1 MKTVWETIKEII
13 NVKNNNDVLI
23 NSLPIGEIIVKNAEL
38 IANHFNTFIQVLLLN
53 QGLKNRFHFVLDR
66 LLIKLR

>member
-13 NVKNNNDVLI
+13 NVKNNNDVSI
-23 NSLPIGEIIVKNAEL
+23 NSLPVGEIIRNAEL
-38 IANHFNTFIQVLLLN
+38 IANRFITFIQVLLLN
-53 QGLKNRFHFVLDR
+53 RGLKNRFHFVLDR

>member
-13 NVKNNNDVLI
+13 NVKNNNDVSI
-23 NSLPIGEIIVKNAEL
+23 NSLPVGEIIRNAEL
-38 IANHFNTFIQVLLLN
+38 IANRFITFIQVLLLN
-53 QGLKNRFHFVLDR
+53 RGLKNRFHFAFDR